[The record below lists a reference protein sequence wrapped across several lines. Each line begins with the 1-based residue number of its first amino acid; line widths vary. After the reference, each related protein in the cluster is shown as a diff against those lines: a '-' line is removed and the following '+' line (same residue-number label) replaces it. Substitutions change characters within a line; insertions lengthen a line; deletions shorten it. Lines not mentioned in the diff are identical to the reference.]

1 MHDDRSCG
9 VVNGSPLRIGVL
21 GCADIARR
29 RMLPAFAAC
38 PATEVVAVASR
49 DPRKARETAGPYGC
63 RAVTGYEALLADAAV
78 DAVYVPLPAALHARW
93 TRAALE
99 AGKHVLAE
107 KPLALRPVPAAEL
120 FALAERRGLALM
132 ENVMFVHHPQHDAVR
147 ALAADGTLGELRTL
161 HAEFTVPRRPA
172 DDIRYRE
179 DLGGGALWDT
189 GVYPLRAALH
199 LLGPDLTLLASH
211 LSDPGGLGVPSAGTA
226 LLLHPPTSTTVTL
239 AFGLDHAYR
248 SAYTLTGTRSAVTLT
263 HAFTPPPTHSP
274 RLLPDSIPLRPADQ
288 VALTVAAFA
297 RAAAERRVVA
307 PRTTVRQAELLARIA
322 GQDPFAAGCGLPM

>member
-1 MHDDRSCG
+1 

-21 GCADIARR
+21 GCAEIARR

-49 DPRKARETAGPYGC
+49 DPRKARETARPYGC
-63 RAVTGYEALLADAAV
+63 RAVTGYEALLAEPAV

-107 KPLALRPVPAAEL
+107 KPLALEPARTAEL

-132 ENVMFVHHPQHDAVR
+132 ENVMFVHHPQHEAVR
-147 ALAADGTLGELRTL
+147 KLVADGELGEPRTL
-161 HAEFTVPRRPA
+161 HAEFTVPRRPPG
-172 DDIRYRE
+172 DIRYRA

-199 LLGPDLTLLASH
+199 LLGPDLTLLGSH

-226 LLLHPPTSTTVTL
+226 LLLHAPTSTTVTL

-248 SAYTLTGTRSAVTLT
+248 SAYTLTGSRAALTLT
-263 HAFTPPPTHSP
+263 HAFTPPATHIP
-274 RLLPDSIPLRPADQ
+274 RLLPDSAPLPPADQ

-297 RAAAERRVVA
+297 AAAAQRTAVA
-307 PRTTVRQAELLARIA
+307 ADTTIRQAELLAQIA
-322 GQDPFAAGCGLPM
+322 KGAGADRADRDR